1 MKYYFGHYT
10 FYKRILHT
18 FTSIHCVTQADKKGF
33 VLDSI
38 VILENAQMVICFR
51 PLDEKIMTHV
61 GEPIAMMVDTAYT
74 SYNSQLSP
82 R

>member
-1 MKYYFGHYT
+1 M
-10 FYKRILHT
+10 
-18 FTSIHCVTQADKKGF
+18 
-33 VLDSI
+33 DSI

-82 R
+82 C

>member
-1 MKYYFGHYT
+1 MSHKL
-10 FYKRILHT
+10 I
-18 FTSIHCVTQADKKGF
+18 KK
-33 VLDSI
+33 DSYWI
-38 VILENAQMVICFR
+38 RLLYLRMPKMVICFR

-82 R
+82 C